1 MSWDGTVRCG
11 NCYEKGHNRNGCPQ
25 LKERM
30 EARLAENPEDWRA
43 KAYFEKKNR
52 RTKRTCGYCRDTG
65 HNRKT
70 CPEAIQ
76 DRQRFIEQ
84 NQTAREKA
92 LEWMRNSGMGIGT
105 LVEYSNY
112 YDGKCLALVESVQWE
127 KIDKQTVLIDENDVG
142 IPDDS
147 CLVVAKANGDSSR
160 SIANPRNAEIVGTI
174 PSRLVSAQVPCNWL
188 YSTDKPTL
196 AKIDDKL
203 KENDMNYIR
212 RYILKTEDS
221 LY

>member
-84 NQTAREKA
+84 NQTAR
-92 LEWMRNSGMGIGT
+92 
-105 LVEYSNY
+105 
-112 YDGKCLALVESVQWE
+112 VQWE